1 MHSFFARRTS
11 WDLATNR
18 YTQELEAYRLAG
30 REVLDLTASNPTS
43 IGLRYREE
51 DLLRSL
57 SCPEALSYDPQPK
70 GLLTAREAVAGYYAE
85 RGSSVSPDD
94 LILTTS
100 TSEAYSFVFRLLCDP
115 GDAVLVPTP
124 SYPLFDFL
132 AEIQDVKLFPYELIY
147 DHGWQMD
154 FPSLQAAIEKANTSG
169 SKCRAV
175 LVVHPNNPTGS
186 YVKRSEAIDLNRIC
200 AANNL
205 AIIADEVFLD
215 YSLAEAMPLT
225 FAANRDAL
233 TFTLSGLS
241 KISGLPQMK
250 VAWVALSGPEPLKA
264 EALAKLEV
272 IADTYLSMN
281 APVQWAIPTMLEER
295 RSIQAQLSRRI
306 RENLIELDAQ
316 LSSQKFCRRLDVEGG
331 WYAVLRVPVTG
342 SDEELAIALLQ
353 ATGVLVQPGHFYD
366 FAADGHL
373 VVSLITPRHLF
384 QTGMARILKHI
395 ATAGS

>member
-373 VVSLITPRHLF
+373 VVSLITPRHVF